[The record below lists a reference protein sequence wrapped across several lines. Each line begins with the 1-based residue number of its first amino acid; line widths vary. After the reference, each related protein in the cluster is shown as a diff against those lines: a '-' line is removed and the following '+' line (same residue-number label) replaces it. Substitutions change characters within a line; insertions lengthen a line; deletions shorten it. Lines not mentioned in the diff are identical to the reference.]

1 MNWLSMVANRLIW
14 FFPTLLGLLVIVFTL
29 SRVVPIDPALLAAGE
44 NASAAQ
50 VQHVRERFGFDKPLP
65 VQYLMWLGRVARG
78 DLGRSIATRRPVIDD
93 VRDALGYS
101 LALAL
106 TSSLSAFALGISLGL
121 VAAFRQGGLV
131 DKVAS
136 AIAVVGV
143 SVPHY
148 WAGIIL
154 IIVFSV
160 QLGWLPAMGA
170 GSEGGLGEYL
180 RHLTLPTVALAL
192 IPLGVITR
200 VVRSAALD
208 VLAQEFVVALAAKG
222 LWRRTVFFHVVKN
235 AAPQILTVLGLQF
248 GFQLGGSVLVEAVF
262 SWPGTGYLLNLAI
275 FQRDIPVLQGVIL
288 VLATFFVLLNLL
300 VDVLQTFI
308 DPRIARH

>member
-1 MNWLSMVANRLIW
+1 MWRYVARRLVLAI
-14 FFPTLLGLLVIVFTL
+14 PTLLGASIIVFAMVHL
-29 SRVVPIDPALLAAGE
+29 APGDPIAAVLPVD
-44 NASAAQ
+44 ASQEQIQEVKKAY
-50 VQHVRERFGFDKPLP
+50 GFDKPLP
-65 VQYLMWLGRVARG
+65 IQYLKWLGRVVTG
-78 DLGRSIATRRPVIDD
+78 DLGKSIATRRAVILD
-93 VRDALGYS
+93 VRDSLANSLVLAVSSSVLAFGAGIALG
-101 LALAL
+101 LL
-106 TSSLSAFALGISLGL
+106 
-121 VAAFRQGGLV
+121 AAFHQGRTL
-131 DKVAS
+131 DKIAS
-136 AIAVVGV
+136 AIAIIGV

-160 QLGWLPAMGA
+160 QLNWLPAMGTA
-170 GSEGGLGEYL
+170 SDGGLIPYL
-180 RHLTLPTVALAL
+180 RHMVLPTIALAL
-192 IPLGVITR
+192 IPLGVIAR

-208 VLAQEFVVALAAKG
+208 ILAQEFVLALRAKG
-222 LWRRTVFFHVVKN
+222 LADRRVFSHVVKN
-235 AAPQILTVLGLQF
+235 AAPQIITVLGLQF

-300 VDVLQTFI
+300 VDVAQTFL

>member
-1 MNWLSMVANRLIW
+1 MWAYAVRRLVLAV
-14 FFPTLLGLLVIVFTL
+14 PTLIGASLIVFAMVHL
-29 SRVVPIDPALLAAGE
+29 APGDPISAIMPADASKAEIEAAKK
-44 NASAAQ
+44 AY
-50 VQHVRERFGFDKPLP
+50 GFDKPLP
-65 VQYLMWLGRVARG
+65 VQYLYWLGRVAQG

-93 VRDALGYS
+93 VRDSLRNSLVLAVSSSGLAFGLGIALG
-101 LALAL
+101 LL
-106 TSSLSAFALGISLGL
+106 
-121 VAAFRQGGLV
+121 AAFHQGRVL
-131 DKVAS
+131 DKVSS

-160 QLGWLPAMGA
+160 QLGWLPAMGS
-170 GSEGGLGEYL
+170 GEGGFGEYL
-180 RHLTLPTVALAL
+180 RHLALPTIALAL

-208 VLAQEFVVALAAKG
+208 VLAQEFVLALGAKG
-222 LWRRTVFFHVVKN
+222 LWRRTVFHHVVKN

-248 GFQLGGSVLVEAVF
+248 GFQLGGSILVEAVF

-288 VLATFFVLLNLL
+288 VLSAFFVLLNLT
-300 VDVLQTFI
+300 VDVLQSLV

>member
-1 MNWLSMVANRLIW
+1 MWSYAGRRLLLAV
-14 FFPTLLGLLVIVFTL
+14 PTLIGASLIVFAMVHL
-29 SRVVPIDPALLAAGE
+29 APGDPIAAVMPAEASPADVAA
-44 NASAAQ
+44 AKKAL
-50 VQHVRERFGFDKPLP
+50 GFDRPLP
-65 VQYLMWLGRVARG
+65 VQYLLWLKRVAMG
-78 DLGRSIATRRPVIDD
+78 DLGRSIATRRPVIAD
-93 VRDALGYS
+93 VADAFRNS

-106 TSSLSAFALGISLGL
+106 SSSVLAFGLGIGLGL
-121 VAAFRQGGLV
+121 LAAFRQGSIV
-131 DKVAS
+131 DKLAS
-136 AIAVVGV
+136 AAAIVGV

-160 QLGWLPAMGA
+160 QLNWLPAMGA
-170 GSEGGLGEYL
+170 GSGGFVEYL
-180 RHLTLPTVALAL
+180 RHLVLPTVALSL

-208 VLAQEFVVALAAKG
+208 ALAQDFVLALDAKG
-222 LWRRTVFFHVVKN
+222 LWRRTVFAHVVKN
-235 AAPQILTVLGLQF
+235 SAPQILTVLGLQF

-288 VLATFFVLLNLL
+288 ILSAFFVLVNLA
-300 VDVLQTFI
+300 VDLLQSVV
-308 DPRIARH
+308 DPRIARQ

>member
-1 MNWLSMVANRLIW
+1 MWGYVGRRLLLAL
-14 FFPTLLGLLVIVFTL
+14 PTLLGASIIVFAMVHL
-29 SRVVPIDPALLAAGE
+29 APGDPIAAVLPVD
-44 NASAAQ
+44 ASQQQIEDIKKAY
-50 VQHVRERFGFDKPLP
+50 GFDKPLP
-65 VQYLMWLGRVARG
+65 IQYLKWLGHVVTG
-78 DLGRSIATRRPVIDD
+78 DLGRSIATRRAVILD
-93 VRDALGYS
+93 VRDALANS
-101 LALAL
+101 LVLAVS
-106 TSSLSAFALGISLGL
+106 SSLLAFTAGIALGLL
-121 VAAFRQGGLV
+121 AAFTQGRIL
-131 DKVAS
+131 DKLAS

-160 QLGWLPAMGA
+160 QLNWLPAMGA
-170 GSEGGLGEYL
+170 SSDGGIVPYL
-180 RHLTLPTVALAL
+180 KHMMLPTIALAL

-208 VLAQEFVVALAAKG
+208 VLNQEFVLALRAKG
-222 LWRRTVFFHVVKN
+222 LAHRRVFTHVVKN
-235 AAPQILTVLGLQF
+235 AAPQIFTVLGLQF

>member
-1 MNWLSMVANRLIW
+1 VWTYAGRRLLLAI
-14 FFPTLLGLLVIVFTL
+14 PTLLGASIIVFAMVHL
-29 SRVVPIDPALLAAGE
+29 APGDPIAAVMPAESSQAEIEATKK
-44 NASAAQ
+44 AY
-50 VQHVRERFGFDKPLP
+50 GFDRPLP
-65 VQYLMWLGRVARG
+65 VQYLVWLGRVVRG
-78 DLGRSIATRRPVIDD
+78 DLGRSIATRRAVILD
-93 VRDALGYS
+93 VRDSLANSLVLALSSSALAFVLGIALG
-101 LALAL
+101 LL
-106 TSSLSAFALGISLGL
+106 
-121 VAAFRQGGLV
+121 AAFRQGRVL
-131 DKVAS
+131 DKLAS
-136 AIAVVGV
+136 AVAIVGV

-160 QLGWLPAMGA
+160 QLNWLPAMGA
-170 GSEGGLGEYL
+170 ADGGGPLEYL
-180 RHLTLPTVALAL
+180 RHMALPTVALSL

-208 VLAQEFVVALAAKG
+208 ILNQEFVLALRAKG
-222 LWRRTVFFHVVKN
+222 LAARRVFAHVVKN
-235 AAPQILTVLGLQF
+235 SAPQIFTVLGLQF

-288 VLATFFVLLNLL
+288 VLATFFVLLNLA
-300 VDVLQTFI
+300 VDLLQTLV

>member
-1 MNWLSMVANRLIW
+1 MWQYVGRRLVLAI
-14 FFPTLLGLLVIVFTL
+14 PTLLGASIIVFAMVHL
-29 SRVVPIDPALLAAGE
+29 APGDPIAAVLPVDASRE
-44 NASAAQ
+44 Q
-50 VQHVRERFGFDKPLP
+50 VEAIKKAYGFDQPLP
-65 VQYLMWLGRVARG
+65 VQYLKWLGRVVTG
-78 DLGRSIATRRPVIDD
+78 DLGNSIATRRAVILD
-93 VRDALGYS
+93 VRDSLANSLVLAISSSLLAFGAGIALG
-101 LALAL
+101 LL
-106 TSSLSAFALGISLGL
+106 
-121 VAAFRQGGLV
+121 AAFWQGRWL
-131 DKVAS
+131 DKLAS
-136 AIAVVGV
+136 AVAVVGV

-154 IIVFSV
+154 IIIFSV
-160 QLGWLPAMGA
+160 QLNWLPAMGA
-170 GSEGGLGEYL
+170 ASDGGIAPYL
-180 RHLTLPTVALAL
+180 RHMTLPTIALAL
-192 IPLGVITR
+192 IPLGVIAR

-208 VLAQEFVVALAAKG
+208 ILAQEFVFALRAKG
-222 LWRRTVFFHVVKN
+222 LARRRVFTHVVKN
-235 AAPQILTVLGLQF
+235 AAPQIITVLGLQF

>member
-1 MNWLSMVANRLIW
+1 MWGYVGRRLVLAI
-14 FFPTLLGLLVIVFTL
+14 PTLLGASIIVFAMVHL
-29 SRVVPIDPALLAAGE
+29 APGDPIAAVLPVD
-44 NASAAQ
+44 ASKEQ
-50 VQHVRERFGFDKPLP
+50 VELVKQVYGFDKPLP
-65 VQYLMWLGRVARG
+65 VQYLKWLARVAQG
-78 DLGRSIATRRPVIDD
+78 DLGKSIATRRAVILD
-93 VRDALGYS
+93 VRDALANS
-101 LALAL
+101 LVLALS
-106 TSSLSAFALGISLGL
+106 SSLLAFVLGIALGLL
-121 VAAFRQGGLV
+121 AAFWQGRWV
-131 DKVAS
+131 DKAAS
-136 AIAVVGV
+136 GMAVIGV

-160 QLGWLPAMGA
+160 QLNWLPAMGA
-170 GSEGGLGEYL
+170 ANDAGLREYL
-180 RHLTLPTVALAL
+180 RHITLPTVALAL

-208 VLAQEFVVALAAKG
+208 VLNQEFVLALRAKG
-222 LWRRTVFFHVVKN
+222 LVSRRVFTHVAKN

-288 VLATFFVLLNLL
+288 VLATFFVVLNLA
-300 VDVLQTFI
+300 VDLLQTLV
-308 DPRIARH
+308 DPRIVRH

>member
-1 MNWLSMVANRLIW
+1 MWTYAGRRLLLAI
-14 FFPTLLGLLVIVFTL
+14 PTLLGASLIVFAMVHL
-29 SRVVPIDPALLAAGE
+29 APGDPIAAVMPAESSGAEIEATKR
-44 NASAAQ
+44 AY
-50 VQHVRERFGFDKPLP
+50 GFDRPLP
-65 VQYLMWLGRVARG
+65 VQYLVWLGRVVQG
-78 DLGRSIATRRPVIDD
+78 DLGRSITTRRPVVLD
-93 VRDALGYS
+93 VRDALVNS
-101 LALAL
+101 LVLALSSSAL
-106 TSSLSAFALGISLGL
+106 AFVLGAVLGL
-121 VAAFRQGGLV
+121 LAAFRQGRAL
-131 DKVAS
+131 DKVAT

-160 QLGWLPAMGA
+160 QLSWLPAMGA
-170 GSEGGLGEYL
+170 ADGGGLVEAL
-180 RHLTLPTVALAL
+180 RHMALPTVALAL

-208 VLAQEFVVALAAKG
+208 ILNQEFVLGLRAKG
-222 LWRRTVFFHVVKN
+222 LSGRRVFAHVVKN
-235 AAPQILTVLGLQF
+235 SAPQILTVLGLQF

-288 VLATFFVLLNLL
+288 VLATFFVLLNLA
-300 VDVLQTFI
+300 VDLLQTLV

>member
-1 MNWLSMVANRLIW
+1 MWGYVGRRLALAI
-14 FFPTLLGLLVIVFTL
+14 PTLLGASIIVFAMVHL
-29 SRVVPIDPALLAAGE
+29 APGDPIAAVMPADASRADIEATKKAY
-44 NASAAQ
+44 
-50 VQHVRERFGFDKPLP
+50 GFDKPLP
-65 VQYLMWLGRVARG
+65 VQYVVWLGKVVQG
-78 DLGRSIATRRPVIDD
+78 DLGRSIATRRAVILD
-93 VRDALGYS
+93 VRDALINS
-101 LALAL
+101 LVLAV
-106 TSSLSAFALGISLGL
+106 SSSVLAFGVGIALGLL
-121 VAAFRQGGLV
+121 AAFRQGKAL
-131 DKVAS
+131 DKIAS
-136 AIAVVGV
+136 AIAVIGV

-160 QLGWLPAMGA
+160 QLNWLPAMGA
-170 GSEGGLGEYL
+170 ASDGGVVEYL
-180 RHLTLPTVALAL
+180 RHMVLPTVALAL

-208 VLAQEFVVALAAKG
+208 ILAQEFVLALRAKG
-222 LWRRTVFFHVVKN
+222 LANRRVFTHVVKN
-235 AAPQILTVLGLQF
+235 ASPQIFTVLGLQF

-288 VLATFFVLLNLL
+288 VLAAFFVLLNLL
-300 VDVLQTFI
+300 VDVLQTLV

>member
-1 MNWLSMVANRLIW
+1 VWVYVIRRLLLAV
-14 FFPTLLGLLVIVFTL
+14 PTLIGASLIIFAMVHLAPGD
-29 SRVVPIDPALLAAGE
+29 PIAAVMPADATQAE
-44 NASAAQ
+44 IEATKKAY
-50 VQHVRERFGFDKPLP
+50 GFDKPLP
-65 VQYLMWLGRVARG
+65 VQYLYWLGRVAHG

-93 VRDALGYS
+93 VRDSLRHS
-101 LALAL
+101 LALAVS
-106 TSSLSAFALGISLGL
+106 SSLVAFGLGIGLGFL
-121 VAAFRQGGLV
+121 AAFRQGRVL
-131 DKVAS
+131 DKFAS
-136 AIAVVGV
+136 AIAIVGV

-154 IIVFSV
+154 IIIFSV
-160 QLGWLPAMGA
+160 QLNWLPAMGA

-180 RHLTLPTVALAL
+180 RHLTLPTVALSL

-208 VLAQEFVVALAAKG
+208 ILAQEFVLALGAKG
-222 LWRRTVFFHVVKN
+222 LWHRTVFFHVVKN

-248 GFQLGGSVLVEAVF
+248 GFQLGGSVLVETVF

-288 VLATFFVLLNLL
+288 VLAAFFVLLNLTVDILQSL
-300 VDVLQTFI
+300 V

>member
-1 MNWLSMVANRLIW
+1 MWVYVGRRLLLAI
-14 FFPTLLGLLVIVFTL
+14 PTLLGASIIVFAMVHL
-29 SRVVPIDPALLAAGE
+29 APGDPIAAVMPAESSQAEIEATKR
-44 NASAAQ
+44 AY
-50 VQHVRERFGFDKPLP
+50 GFDRPLP
-65 VQYLMWLGRVARG
+65 VQYLVWLGRVARG
-78 DLGRSIATRRPVIDD
+78 DLGKSIATRRPVVLD
-93 VRDALGYS
+93 VRDAFANSLV
-101 LALAL
+101 LALS
-106 TSSLSAFALGISLGL
+106 SSLVAFGLGGVLGL
-121 VAAFRQGGLV
+121 LAAFRQGRAV
-131 DKVAS
+131 DKLAS

-160 QLGWLPAMGA
+160 QLNWLPAMGA
-170 GSEGGLGEYL
+170 ANDPGVAEYL
-180 RHLTLPTVALAL
+180 RHIALPTVALAL

-208 VLAQEFVVALAAKG
+208 ILNQEFVLALRAKG
-222 LWRRTVFFHVVKN
+222 LAARRVFTHVVKN
-235 AAPQILTVLGLQF
+235 

-288 VLATFFVLLNLL
+288 VLATFFVLLNLA
-300 VDVLQTFI
+300 VDLAQTLI

>member
-1 MNWLSMVANRLIW
+1 MWVYVGRRLLLAV
-14 FFPTLLGLLVIVFTL
+14 PTLIGASIIVFAMVHL
-29 SRVVPIDPALLAAGE
+29 APGDPIAAVMPIDASKADIEAAKK
-44 NASAAQ
+44 AY
-50 VQHVRERFGFDKPLP
+50 GFDKPLP
-65 VQYLMWLGRVARG
+65 VQYLRWLGRVVQG
-78 DLGRSIATRRPVIDD
+78 DLGKSLATRRAVILD
-93 VRDALGYS
+93 VRDALANS
-101 LALAL
+101 LVLAVS
-106 TSSLSAFALGISLGL
+106 SSLLAFGAGIALGLL
-121 VAAFRQGGLV
+121 AAFRQGKAL

-136 AIAVVGV
+136 GLAVIGV

-148 WAGIIL
+148 WAGIIF

-160 QLGWLPAMGA
+160 WLNWLPAMGA
-170 GSEGGLGEYL
+170 GSDGGWLDYL
-180 RHLTLPTVALAL
+180 RHMTLPTIALAL

-208 VLAQEFVVALAAKG
+208 VLAQEFVLALRAKG
-222 LWRRTVFFHVVKN
+222 LVHRRVFSHVVKN

-288 VLATFFVLLNLL
+288 VLATFFVLLNLA
-300 VDVLQTFI
+300 VDMLQTLV

>member
-1 MNWLSMVANRLIW
+1 MWSYAGRRLLLAV
-14 FFPTLLGLLVIVFTL
+14 PTLIGASLIVFAMVHL
-29 SRVVPIDPALLAAGE
+29 APGDPIAAVMPAEASPADVAA
-44 NASAAQ
+44 AKKAL
-50 VQHVRERFGFDKPLP
+50 GFDRPLP
-65 VQYLMWLGRVARG
+65 VQYLLWLKRVAMG
-78 DLGRSIATRRPVIDD
+78 DLGRSIATRRPVIAD
-93 VRDALGYS
+93 VADAFRNS

-106 TSSLSAFALGISLGL
+106 SSSVLAFGLGIGLGL
-121 VAAFRQGGLV
+121 LAAFRQGGIV
-131 DKVAS
+131 DKLAS
-136 AIAVVGV
+136 AAAIVGV

-160 QLGWLPAMGA
+160 QLNWLPAMGA
-170 GSEGGLGEYL
+170 GSGGGFVEYL
-180 RHLTLPTVALAL
+180 RHLVLPTVALSL

-208 VLAQEFVVALAAKG
+208 ALAQDFVLALDAKG
-222 LWRRTVFFHVVKN
+222 LWRRTVFAHVVKN
-235 AAPQILTVLGLQF
+235 SAPQILTVLGLQF

-288 VLATFFVLLNLL
+288 ILSAFFVLVNLA
-300 VDVLQTFI
+300 VDLLQSVV
-308 DPRIARH
+308 DPRIARQ